1 MIGVHPVLD
10 ILDRL
15 LDDEGEVD
23 SIREEVPDDL

>member
-15 LDDEGEVD
+15 LGDEGEVD